1 MQLISVNIGEK
12 RAIKAKSGS
21 TGIYK
26 LPASGP
32 VEIGVLGI
40 ATDVIVDVEHHGGL
54 DQAIYIYGT
63 PDYEW
68 WSKELGQNLVPGTFG
83 ENLTIS
89 ELESARSLIG
99 DRLKIGTV
107 TLEVTYPRIPCVTLA
122 ARMGDPEFVKRY
134 RHAERPGIYCRVL
147 QPGVLQA
154 GDAVEYIPYPD
165 ETISALEMFRDFY
178 AGPKDAA
185 KLRRYLAAPL
195 TASARQEYEE
205 QLRKLL
211 ERFGD

>member
-12 RAIKAKSGS
+12 RAISTKSGS

-26 LPASGP
+26 QPANGP
-32 VEIGVLGI
+32 VEIGPLGI
-40 ATDVIVDVEHHGGL
+40 STDVIVDVEHHGGL

-68 WSKELGQNLVPGTFG
+68 WSKELGQDLGPGTFG

-89 ELESARSLIG
+89 GLESAGCLIG
-99 DRLKIGTV
+99 DIFKIGTV

-134 RHAERPGIYCRVL
+134 RHAERPGVYCRVL

-154 GDAVEYIPYPD
+154 GDAVEYIPYAGM
-165 ETISALEMFRDFY
+165 TISALEMFRDFY
-178 AGPKDAA
+178 AGPKDEA

-195 TASARQEYEE
+195 TSSARQ
-205 QLRKLL
+205 
-211 ERFGD
+211 